1 MKNKTFTL
9 RMGIGF
15 WEGELITKA
24 LENYTPKK
32 KTEEWSKQDLIN
44 CIKHQ
49 MERAKSENECDI

>member
-1 MKNKTFTL
+1 MSKNTFTFK
-9 RMGIGF
+9 MTMGF
-15 WEGELITKA
+15 WEGELIAKA
-24 LENYTPKK
+24 LENYTPKR